1 MTLRYVDGIQ
11 VLSAGKLI
19 KTIDRRPLRVLP
31 DNSLGVTFGGRVYR
45 LQHRRIELTGDAWRK
60 VDTWLLMADA
70 SHAGI
75 EGAINPPAPPAIT
88 VEVGDR
94 VWFIRLG
101 SGTLDHVLIAAGVE
115 IADSDTSRP
124 GIPT

>member
-60 VDTWLLMADA
+60 VDTRSNCCA
-70 SHAGI
+70 SSA
-75 EGAINPPAPPAIT
+75 T
-88 VEVGDR
+88 VFSPR
-94 VWFIRLG
+94 
-101 SGTLDHVLIAAGVE
+101 SAAKATL
-115 IADSDTSRP
+115 P
-124 GIPT
+124 